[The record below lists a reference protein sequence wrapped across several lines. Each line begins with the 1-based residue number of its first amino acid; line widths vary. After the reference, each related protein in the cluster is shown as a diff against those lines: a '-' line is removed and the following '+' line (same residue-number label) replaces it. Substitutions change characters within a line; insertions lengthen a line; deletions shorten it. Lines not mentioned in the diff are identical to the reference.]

1 MKMNWLELFPEPIRS
16 LLEQL
21 PSTLLDRLEEI
32 RIREGRPLEI
42 NAGGEHHF
50 LTLGGKLTHRV
61 EESYKPGGVET
72 HRLLDRISNHSLYT
86 MEEELRKG
94 FITIPG
100 GHRIGLAGRTVLS
113 GGKVEHLRDISG
125 FNVRIAREICGAADA
140 ILPHL
145 IDKKEKRMK
154 HTLILSPPQHGKTT
168 LIRDIARQIS
178 SGSYGDS
185 TVKGSGMKVGIIDER
200 SEIAGSLRGVPSFD
214 VGPRTDVMDG
224 CPKAEGM
231 MMMIRSMSP
240 EVVIVDEVGRPEDVE
255 AIIEALHAGI
265 SVIAT
270 AHGSSVDELSQRP
283 AMAALMTNQLFERY
297 VILNRSA
304 GKPTYR
310 ILDRQQRSIQMSL
323 PHQKGVDA
331 YG

>member
-1 MKMNWLELFPEPIRS
+1 MKLNWLELFPEPIKS

-21 PSTLLDRLEEI
+21 PTSILDRLEEV

-42 NAGGEHHF
+42 NAAGEHHF
-50 LTLGGKLTHRV
+50 VTLGGKLTYRV
-61 EESYKPGGVET
+61 EESYKPIREDS

-125 FNVRIAREICGAADA
+125 FNIRIAKEIRGAADG
-140 ILPHL
+140 ILPHML
-145 IDKKEKRMK
+145 DKKEKRIK
-154 HTLILSPPQHGKTT
+154 HALILSPPQHGKTT
-168 LIRDIARQIS
+168 LIRDMARQIS
-178 SGSYGDS
+178 NGRYGNAN
-185 TVKGSGMKVGIIDER
+185 VKWSGMKVGIIDER
-200 SEIAGSLRGVPSFD
+200 SEIAGSIRGVPSFD
-214 VGPRTDVMDG
+214 VGARTDVMDG

-240 EVVIVDEVGRPEDVE
+240 EVLLVDEIGRTEDAV
-255 AIIEALHAGI
+255 AITEALHAGI

-270 AHGSSVDELSQRP
+270 AHGSSIDELSQRP
-283 AMAALMTNQLFERY
+283 ALASLIENQMFETY
-297 VILNRSA
+297 IILNRIA
-304 GKPTYR
+304 GNMNYH
-310 ILDRQQRSIQMSL
+310 IFDRQQRSIQLSL
-323 PHQKGVDA
+323 PNQKGVDV

>member
-1 MKMNWLELFPEPIRS
+1 MKMNWLELFPEPIKS

-21 PSTLLDRLEEI
+21 PTSILDRLEEV

-42 NAGGEHHF
+42 NAEGEHHF
-50 LTLGGKLTHRV
+50 ITASGKLTYRV
-61 EESYKPGGVET
+61 DESYKPAREDS

-125 FNVRIAREICGAADA
+125 FNVRIAKEILGAADA

-145 IDKKEKRMK
+145 LDKKEKRMK

-168 LIRDIARQIS
+168 LIRDMARQMS
-178 SGSYGDS
+178 NWSYGNAS
-185 TVKGSGMKVGIIDER
+185 VKWSGMKVGIIDER
-200 SEIAGSLRGVPSFD
+200 SEIAGSIRGVPSFD

-240 EVVIVDEVGRPEDVE
+240 DVLLVDEIGRPEDAE
-255 AIIEALHAGI
+255 AITEALHAGI

-270 AHGSSVDELSQRP
+270 AHGSTVDELSQRP
-283 AMAALMTNQLFERY
+283 ALASLMENQMFEMY
-297 VILNRSA
+297 VVLNRVA
-304 GKPTYR
+304 GNLNFR
-310 ILDRQQRSIQMSL
+310 ILDRQQRAIQLSL
-323 PHQKGVDA
+323 PNQKGVDV